1 MAQAN
6 LVQKKVRMGHRDIIK
21 YQLVTHCFINNI
33 QLSNNELDC
42 LTLLGVSGEN
52 ELSAFCNLSVDEKIF
67 KTSQTV
73 RNFLGKAVKNKLVY
87 KTGTAKKRIGL
98 GKSLSIQTD
107 GNIVL
112 DFKLVY
118 ATKEQ

>member
-6 LVQKKVRMGHRDIIK
+6 LVQKKVRMGQRDIVK
-21 YQLVTHCFINNI
+21 YQLLTHCFINNI

-42 LTLLGVSGEN
+42 LTLLGVCGQYD
-52 ELSAFCNLSVDEKIF
+52 LSAFCNLAVDEKIF

-73 RNFLGKAVKNKLVY
+73 RNFLGKAVKTKLVM
-87 KTGTAKKRIGL
+87 KDGTAKKRIEL
-98 GKSLSIQTD
+98 NKTLSVQTN

-112 DFKLVY
+112 DFKVFY
-118 ATKEQ
+118 VTKK